1 MMKQQNL
8 LPCERALISARGD
21 ILSVEFEHKLKNLL
35 LSGIRYWGF
44 TQQNKKGKSFLIRRP
59 GTGITKNMQRVT
71 QHLTR
76 TDPSAGDK
84 FTSSFNGK
92 LLPNSHMGMKRID
105 NAIKL
110 VVCYGS
116 LIVVYSI
123 YACF

>member
-1 MMKQQNL
+1 MLQ
-8 LPCERALISARGD
+8 PSSSERALISAGGD
-21 ILSVEFEHKLKNLL
+21 ILSVEFEHKLTNLL
-35 LSGIRYWGF
+35 LLSRIRYWGF
-44 TQQNKKGKSFLIRRP
+44 AQQNEKGKSFLIRRP

-76 TDPSAGDK
+76 TDPSAGDN

-92 LLPNSHMGMKRID
+92 LLPNSQMGMKRID

-110 VVCYGS
+110 EVCYGS